1 MGISPEH
8 FVVLSDRYPP
18 HSHGGAELSLH
29 AILRSVVEDRPVQVI
44 ALNGTNE
51 TVRQYEH
58 QGVAVIELPGQAPW
72 PVHSMSAAKWAT
84 LQRRA
89 KWIADYILRREAKNC
104 IGKLAYL
111 DSAEKARLLQ
121 LFLGKKIT
129 GGLSIDRQEFSAG
142 FTRRRLRALF
152 RDGLPRK
159 LHADNYRAICHAGL
173 LNVAGWT
180 ATVRD
185 HRFDCA
191 RHNQSRIIGSKV
203 CGACD
208 FSCTEQDCP
217 EDSDLLRKVIEDN
230 VQFRRRS
237 IAKAARRS
245 GTSVY
250 LTERL
255 RDVTRDP
262 EVLQVSNPVDAP
274 RWVRGVI
281 RGVSERVGF
290 NAVIVGMLTEN
301 KGQTEFIKTLGHRIA
316 AEPDFHVHFA
326 GRGPRIERRI
336 KELAAGFGIEDR
348 VHLHGFV
355 GRRNLYELMREC
367 QVVLLPTRWPEPFGR
382 VPLEAGLARRPVVS
396 FKIGGLAESIV
407 DKSTGYLVNHLD
419 FGAMF
424 DRALSLRDDP
434 AARMEMGASAY
445 EYVRRKYS
453 QEVVEDNMATLWG

>member
-1 MGISPEH
+1 MGFSREH

-29 AILRSVVEDRPVQVI
+29 AILRSVAEERPVQVI

-51 TVRQYEH
+51 TVRRYNH
-58 QGVAVIELPGQAPW
+58 QGVAVIELPAQAPW
-72 PVHSMSAAKWAT
+72 PLHSMSAARWAA

-89 KWIADYILRREAKNC
+89 KWITDYLLRREAQKC
-104 IGKLAYL
+104 IAKLSFL

-121 LFLGKKIT
+121 LFLEKRIS
-129 GGLSIDRQEFSAG
+129 GGLSIDRQEFSG
-142 FTRRRLRALF
+142 GYTRRRLLALF
-152 RDGLPRK
+152 REGLPEK

-173 LNVAGWT
+173 LNVEGWT

-191 RHNQSRIIGSKV
+191 RHNQSRMVGTVV
-203 CGACD
+203 CGTCN
-208 FSCTEQDCP
+208 FTCTQQDCP
-217 EDSDLLRKVIEDN
+217 EAGDLLRKVIENN
-230 VQFRRRS
+230 VDFRRKS
-237 IAKAARRS
+237 IARATRRS
-245 GTSVY
+245 ATSIY

-255 RDVTRDP
+255 RDITGDP
-262 EVLQVSNPVDAP
+262 EVLQVSNPIDAP
-274 RWVRGVI
+274 RWVKGVI

-301 KGQTEFIKTLGHRIA
+301 KGQTEFIKKLGPRIA
-316 AEPDFHVHFA
+316 AEPDFHIHFA

-336 KELAAGFGIEDR
+336 KELAVKFGIEDR

-355 GRRNLYELMREC
+355 GRKSLYELMREC
-367 QVVLLPTRWPEPFGR
+367 QVVLLPTHWPEPFGR
-382 VPLEAGLARRPVVS
+382 VPLEAALARRPVVS

-407 DKSTGYLVNHLD
+407 DKSTGYLVGHLD

-424 DRALSLRDDP
+424 DRALALRDDP
-434 AARMEMGASAY
+434 LARVAMGAAAY
-445 EYVRRKYS
+445 EHVRRKYA
-453 QEVVEDNMATLWG
+453 QEVVEDNMGNLWG

>member
-1 MGISPEH
+1 MALSAEH

-29 AILRSVVEDRPVQVI
+29 AILRSVAEERPVHVI

-51 TVRQYEH
+51 AIRHYEH
-58 QGVAVIELPGQAPW
+58 QGVSVVELPGQAPW
-72 PVHSMSAAKWAT
+72 PVHFMSAHKWAT

-89 KWIADYILRREAKNC
+89 KWIADYILRREAQNR
-104 IGKLAYL
+104 IAKLAYL
-111 DSAEKARLLQ
+111 DAGEKARLLQ
-121 LFLGKKIT
+121 LFLDKKIT
-129 GGLSIDRQEFSAG
+129 GGLSIDRQEFSEG
-142 FTRRRLRALF
+142 YTRRQLRRLF

-159 LHADNYRAICHAGL
+159 IHADNYRAICQAGL
-173 LNVAGWT
+173 LNVPGWT

-191 RHNQSRIIGSKV
+191 RHNQSRIIGSSV

-217 EDSDLLRKVIEDN
+217 EASGLLRKVIEDN
-230 VQFRRRS
+230 VQFRRKS

-245 GTSVY
+245 ATSVF
-250 LTERL
+250 LTDRL
-255 RDVTRDP
+255 RDVTSDP
-262 EVLQVSNPVDAP
+262 QVLQVSNPVDAP

-290 NAVIVGMLTEN
+290 NALIVGMLTEN
-301 KGQTEFIKTLGHRIA
+301 KGQTEFIKKLGARIA

-336 KELAAGFGIEDR
+336 RELAAGFGIEDR
-348 VHLHGFV
+348 IHLHGFV
-355 GRRNLYELMREC
+355 GRRPLYELMREC

-382 VPLEAGLARRPVVS
+382 VPLEAALVRRPVVS

-407 DKSTGYLVNHLD
+407 DKSTGYLVRHLD
-419 FGAMF
+419 FEAMF
-424 DRALSLRDDP
+424 DRALALRDDP
-434 AARMEMGASAY
+434 TGRLAMGAAAY
-445 EYVRRKYS
+445 DHVRKKYA
-453 QEVVEDNMATLWG
+453 QEVVEDNMANLWG